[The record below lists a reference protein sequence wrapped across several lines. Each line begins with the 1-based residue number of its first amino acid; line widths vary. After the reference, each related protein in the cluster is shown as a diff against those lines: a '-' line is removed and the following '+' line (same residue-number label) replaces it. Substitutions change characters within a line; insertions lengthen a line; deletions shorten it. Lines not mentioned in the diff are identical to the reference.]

1 MFEIVQ
7 NQIVRLR
14 QGKNGTKPFHMF
26 QDEVRR
32 KGMKWSTEG
41 RVSVIDAKPSQQ
53 QHRSLCDSN
62 TTGRW
67 PCDTVEPLQT
77 AQSPP
82 RPGCSK
88 GKKARDA
95 EANSNSV
102 PDTNISAA
110 ASGPGL
116 ACGSSP
122 TCLVSD
128 TCLPSPVK
136 SKSNDK
142 IPSAGT
148 VSNVVNVPETL
159 GVDLT
164 GRRGEEEGHEESVHS
179 ALPRSTSAIDDSNCK
194 VQGQVQADPG
204 TDSVHSASHGD
215 FAHST
220 SHSTGAS
227 KQQLCGESREGI
239 YELQNKKTTRYRS
252 LQLSEGAQK
261 KLATW
266 QTDSIVFGNT
276 RPSYTD
282 HWVQQ
287 AGGTGSTCI
296 VGEEAAACD
305 RQSPVFTKHRCDTTF
320 NDQSPA
326 LFDEEECELD
336 PAPRPVGCLAT
347 PVSDSGRA
355 PPLTTTASPATP
367 LFVWMAE
374 TVNSSPPAVLKTE
387 LTEPS
392 LQLPLHVTAQAGSPG
407 AQSSQQSQAL
417 LAPTYLIAN
426 SQSAALAING
436 SSTNWMGTS
445 HPGNSGASG
454 IIMSDANLTEMD
466 PAGVSHTDKEECVVS
481 KGTEK
486 PYHYFPVLENSALGL
501 WAY

>member
-1 MFEIVQ
+1 
-7 NQIVRLR
+7 
-14 QGKNGTKPFHMF
+14 MF

-32 KGMKWSTEG
+32 KGVKWSAKG
-41 RVSVIDAKPSQQ
+41 RVSVSDAKPSQQ

-67 PCDTVEPLQT
+67 PRDTVEPLQT
-77 AQSPP
+77 AQSFP

-88 GKKARDA
+88 AKKARDA
-95 EANSNSV
+95 ESNSHSM
-102 PDTNISAA
+102 PDTNIPAA

-116 ACGSSP
+116 ACRSSP

-136 SKSNDK
+136 PKSNDK

-148 VSNVVNVPETL
+148 VSDVIVPETR
-159 GVDLT
+159 GMDLT
-164 GRRGEEEGHEESVHS
+164 GRRGEEEGHHEESVHS
-179 ALPRSTSAIDDSNCK
+179 ALPCSTSAIGDSNCK

-204 TDSVHSASHGD
+204 TDTVHSASHGD

-227 KQQLCGESREGI
+227 PQQLCGETREGI
-239 YELQNKKTTRYRS
+239 YELQNKKTTRYKS
-252 LQLSEGAQK
+252 LQLSDGAQK
-261 KLATW
+261 KLAAW
-266 QTDSIVFGNT
+266 QTDSIVFGKT
-276 RPSYTD
+276 RPSCAD

-287 AGGTGSTCI
+287 EVGTGSTCI
-296 VGEEAAACD
+296 VGEEVAACD
-305 RQSPVFTKHRCDTTF
+305 RQSPVFTKHRCDTMF
-320 NDQSPA
+320 NDQSAA
-326 LFDEEECELD
+326 LFDEEESELD

-347 PVSDSGRA
+347 PASDSGRA
-355 PPLTTTASPATP
+355 PPLTTTASSATP

-374 TVNSSPPAVLKTE
+374 TGNSSPPSVLKTE
-387 LTEPS
+387 L
-392 LQLPLHVTAQAGSPG
+392 QQPLHVSAQAGSPG

-417 LAPTYLIAN
+417 LAPTYLITN

-445 HPGNSGASG
+445 HLGSTGPLG
-454 IIMSDANLTEMD
+454 IIMSDADLTEMD

-486 PYHYFPVLENSALGL
+486 PYHYFPILENSALGL
-501 WAY
+501 WHIDSPWKMEMCLL